1 MSKNDG
7 NIPENIDLQLT
18 LFDRLFKKMDDSYH
32 QFAKY
37 SGLSDTAF
45 WIICAVQ
52 DEKET
57 YIQKD
62 LCHMWSYSKQTIN
75 SALKK
80 LEEKKLIELVLAPG
94 NKKDKRVVLT
104 SEGTKIAE
112 EMVKPLMEAEKKAF
126 GNLTKEER
134 KQLLGLIQKYEMF
147 LREETNKMISKN
159 EQY

>member
-1 MSKNDG
+1 MKNSEDG
-7 NIPENIDLQLT
+7 IPNSIDMQLT
-18 LFDRLFKKMDDSYH
+18 LFDQLLKKMDDSYH

-80 LEEKKLIELVLAPG
+80 LEENNLIELVLTPK
-94 NKKDKRVVLT
+94 NKKDKRVILT
-104 SEGTKIAE
+104 SAGEKIAK
-112 EMVKPLMEAEKKAF
+112 EMVIPLMKAEKQAF

-134 KQLLGLIQKYEMF
+134 KQLLSLIQKYEKL
-147 LREETNKMISKN
+147 LRIETNRMISN
-159 EQY
+159 NG